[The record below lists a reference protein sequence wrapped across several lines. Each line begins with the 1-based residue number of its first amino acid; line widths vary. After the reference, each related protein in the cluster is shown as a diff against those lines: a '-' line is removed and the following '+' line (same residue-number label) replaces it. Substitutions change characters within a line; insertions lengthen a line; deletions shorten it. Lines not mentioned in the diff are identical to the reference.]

1 MNQQGINHIKDA
13 VRIEEVAGRY
23 IRLSR
28 RGKLFTGLCPFH
40 DDHHP
45 SLTVDSQKQ
54 TFACYACGEHGDV
67 IKLVMGVEKCSFA
80 EALKILSLGAHF
92 EPSRPTVPKHPEAAA
107 LPTEKVKG
115 ACEIPFES
123 NNRFLGCLL
132 PYACGNSDLTP
143 SYLDFEVG
151 VSPGLVPKEWYA
163 MRSRIIF
170 PIRDEEGRLIGF
182 AARKQSDDNPDEAK
196 YINTAEARGY
206 RKSENLYALHLAKKA
221 IVKEGF
227 VFLVEGYRDAIAMHA
242 AGFAN
247 TVALCGTALCR
258 GHISLL
264 KKYTSQAVVLLDGDA
279 AGQKAA
285 AMTVASLRREGIL
298 AVEGSL
304 PVGED
309 PDSLFRLQGK
319 EAFAAWIDRMR
330 KQLFSPEETALFG
343 RIRGLIQGLMDKKD
357 TGKRKELL
365 QQLGIMIAH
374 QAGLSIRE
382 GRPATMDWRWL

>member
-1 MNQQGINHIKDA
+1 MNRQEINHIKDA

-45 SLTVDSQKQ
+45 SLTVDPQKQ

-80 EALKILSLGAHF
+80 EALKIVSLGVHF
-92 EPSRPTVPKHPEAAA
+92 EPSRPTVPKYPEAAT
-107 LPTEKVKG
+107 LPPDKVKG
-115 ACEIPFES
+115 ACEIPSES
-123 NNRFLGCLL
+123 NDRFLRSLL
-132 PYACGNSDLTP
+132 PYACGNSGLTP

-163 MRSRIIF
+163 MRNRIIF

-182 AARKQSDDNPDEAK
+182 AARKQSDDPGEAK

-206 RKSENLYALHLAKKA
+206 KKSENLYALHQAKRA
-221 IVKEGF
+221 IVATGF
-227 VFLVEGYRDAIAMHA
+227 VFLVEGYKDAITMHA
-242 AGFAN
+242 AGFTN
-247 TVALCGTALCR
+247 TVALCGTALCP
-258 GHISLL
+258 GHIALL
-264 KKYTSQAVVLLDGDA
+264 KKYVSQAVILLDGDV
-279 AGQKAA
+279 AGRKAA
-285 AMTVASLRREGIL
+285 AMAVESLRREGVL
-298 AVEGSL
+298 AVGGNL
-304 PVGED
+304 PDGED
-309 PDSLFRLQGK
+309 PDSLFRLLGK
-319 EAFAAWIDRMR
+319 EAFVARIDRMR
-330 KQLFSPEETALFG
+330 KQLFSPEETALFC
-343 RIRGLIQGLMDKKD
+343 RIDGLVRGLLERKD

-365 QQLGIMIAH
+365 RQLEVMVAH
-374 QAGLSIRE
+374 RAGLSLRE

>member
-1 MNQQGINHIKDA
+1 MNQQEINHIKDS

-45 SLTVDSQKQ
+45 SLTVDPQKQ

-67 IKLVMGVEKCSFA
+67 IKLMMGVEKCSFA
-80 EALKILSLGAHF
+80 EALKILSPAACPGSSPDAGIK
-92 EPSRPTVPKHPEAAA
+92 RPAVSSFPPEKRMA
-107 LPTEKVKG
+107 V
-115 ACEIPFES
+115 CEIPFES
-123 NNRFLGCLL
+123 NNRFLGSLL
-132 PYACGNSDLTP
+132 PYACGNSCLTP

-151 VSPGLVPKEWYA
+151 VSPGMVQKEWYA
-163 MRSRIIF
+163 MRNRIVF
-170 PIRDEEGRLIGF
+170 PIRDEAGKLIGF
-182 AARKQSDDNPDEAK
+182 AARKQSDGNPDEAK

-206 RKSENLYALHLAKKA
+206 RKSENLYALHLAKKS

-227 VFLVEGYRDAIAMHA
+227 VFLVEGYKDAIAMHA

-264 KKYTSQAVVLLDGDA
+264 KKYTSQVVVLLDGDV
-279 AGQKAA
+279 AGRKAA
-285 AMTVASLRREGIL
+285 AMAVASLRQEGIL
-298 AVEGSL
+298 GLEGNL
-304 PVGED
+304 PDGED

-319 EAFAAWIDRMR
+319 EAFAAWIDQMR

-343 RIRGLIQGLMDKKD
+343 RIRGLVQGLLDKKD
-357 TGKRKELL
+357 TGKREELL

-374 QAGLSIRE
+374 QAGLSLRE